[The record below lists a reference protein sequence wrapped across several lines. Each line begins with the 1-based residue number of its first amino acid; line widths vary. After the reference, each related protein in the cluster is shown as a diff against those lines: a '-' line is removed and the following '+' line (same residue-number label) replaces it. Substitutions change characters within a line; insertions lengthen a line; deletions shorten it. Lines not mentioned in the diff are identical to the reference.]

1 MPVFDT
7 SQTMMAGSAAQA
19 GAGVDVG
26 TYTGKSCIFTGTNE
40 FLTKTWG
47 AAATDLD
54 KFTISMW
61 IKRNNVDS
69 GSSQYWLF
77 GAQTGAESNIKIQA
91 DKINVHLTGSNYD
104 FVGTR
109 LLRDTTNWYHLVFRY
124 DSDESAAGDRFKCYI
139 NGELETWASS
149 STIPSGQDNEFLAN
163 TNKMT
168 IGAYD
173 ASNHRFNGYIAQCIA
188 IDGQSLGPEI
198 FAHES
203 PDTAN
208 WVMEEPPVA
217 EMVASGGTE
226 SQDGQ
231 FKVHKFTADGTLTV
245 TQAGLIEYLVVGGGG
260 SGGSSQNAAG
270 GGGGA
275 GAFRTGQ
282 LQVPAGSYSITVG
295 DGGAQSGTTGYGND
309 GSASVLHTITSA
321 GGGGGG
327 YGAVAGRASPG
338 NGSGGGT
345 GYSGSGGSG
354 GDYGNDGGAGGGG
367 SGKYGAGG
375 GGGASAAGAGGSTS
389 AGGNGGAGTASLITG
404 SSVTY
409 AGGGGGSTAYGGT
422 AGTASGGGG
431 AGGAENTNGSA
442 ATVNTGG
449 GGGGAG
455 GVNATRGGAGG
466 SGIVVVRYFNP
477 SSFDF
482 GDNGF
487 LLEFKETGT
496 GTASSSTIG
505 ADTSGETNHFT
516 STNLASTDSAR
527 PDTPV
532 DNHPTWNVIG
542 TATPGAASV
551 TFAEGNR
558 QFQTPDGNGQNVGV
572 SSVAFD
578 AANDTF
584 VEFLVDAKG
593 SSTAGSIGI
602 LPEDEFTIYGYSQPS
617 LYGGGGSTGA
627 HCYIVD
633 GNKSLAGATNAS
645 YGNTYD
651 TGDRIGMRINAGS
664 LFFYKNGT
672 IQNSGT
678 AATTGITGKWL
689 FAVSGD
695 YGFDVTVRVN
705 SGDWTD
711 APSGMTSSNQI
722 SSAYLP
728 DLEIGQESDDLAT
741 NHYNTI
747 LYTGNTTTPRTISGV
762 GFEPGI
768 TLIKGRSVAGA
779 GLFFDDV
786 RGAGSNKQ
794 LSLSNEDEEG
804 TDGSYNSASYGF
816 LSAFNADGFVLT
828 DGSSNGNWV
837 NENGTT
843 FASYNWRLGTAHS
856 GTTSGSGDDESY
868 SAQVNTDAGI
878 GLVAYEGNGTSGH
891 TIPHNLSKAPEFIV
905 ARRRTPDNAWFVFHT
920 GVASDPETDYLVFDT
935 NAAVADQTAMWNDTA
950 PSSTMIT
957 VGDSSGTNTDGN
969 NYIMWYMHSV
979 DGFSKFGA
987 YRGNNNAGGPFV
999 YCGFRPAMVI
1009 TRRTDSG
1016 DHWRLID
1023 NKRHPVND
1031 GSAPGFKLNDAENE
1045 SDSGNRNMDFV
1056 SNGFKVRETDP
1067 DSNADGGNYVYMA
1080 FAATP
1085 FKYSNAY

>member
-54 KFTISMW
+54 KFTISLW

-69 GSSQYWLF
+69 GSSQYWIF

-124 DSDESAAGDRFKCYI
+124 DSDESAAGDRFRCYI

-173 ASNHRFNGYIAQCIA
+173 ASNHRFNGYIAQVVA
-188 IDGQSLGPEI
+188 LDGQSLAPTSFI
-198 FAHES
+198 
-203 PDTAN
+203 DT
-208 WVMEEPPVA
+208 
-217 EMVASGGTE
+217 
-226 SQDGQ
+226 
-231 FKVHKFTADGTLTV
+231 
-245 TQAGLIEYLVVGGGG
+245 
-260 SGGSSQNAAG
+260 SS
-270 GGGGA
+270 
-275 GAFRTGQ
+275 
-282 LQVPAGSYSITVG
+282 
-295 DGGAQSGTTGYGND
+295 D
-309 GSASVLHTITSA
+309 
-321 GGGGGG
+321 
-327 YGAVAGRASPG
+327 
-338 NGSGGGT
+338 
-345 GYSGSGGSG
+345 
-354 GDYGNDGGAGGGG
+354 
-367 SGKYGAGG
+367 
-375 GGGASAAGAGGSTS
+375 
-389 AGGNGGAGTASLITG
+389 TG
-404 SSVTY
+404 SVVMKDDF
-409 AGGGGGSTAYGGT
+409 
-422 AGTASGGGG
+422 SGL
-431 AGGAENTNGSA
+431 T
-442 ATVNTGG
+442 
-449 GGGGAG
+449 
-455 GVNATRGGAGG
+455 
-466 SGIVVVRYFNP
+466 
-477 SSFDF
+477 F

-496 GTASSSTIG
+496 GTASTSTIG

-558 QFQTPDGNGQNVGV
+558 QFQTPDGNGQNIGV

-689 FAVSGD
+689 FAVTGD

-804 TDGSYNSASYGF
+804 TDGSYNSATYGF

-868 SAQVNTDAGI
+868 SAQVDADAGI

-987 YRGNNNAGGPFV
+987 YTGNNNAGGPFV

-1031 GSAPGFKLNDAENE
+1031 GSNPGHKLNDAETE
-1045 SDSGNRNMDFV
+1045 ADAGNRNVDFV